1 MASVPKFDRGLV
13 RHVAHLSR
21 LALSDDEVA
30 RMTGELSAIVGYID
44 QLNELNTDGV
54 PPTAHALP
62 VHNVFREDVVT
73 ASFDADEALANAPQ
87 REGTF
92 FRVPKVLD
100 TGDGA

>member
-1 MASVPKFDRGLV
+1 MARESKIDESLV

-21 LALSDDEVA
+21 LALTDDEIT

-44 QLNELNTDGV
+44 QLGELDTADV

-62 VHNVFREDVVT
+62 VHNVFREDEVT
-73 ASFDADEALANAPQ
+73 PSFDSDTALSNAPQ

-92 FRVPKVLD
+92 FRVPKILD